1 MRVTKTEFVFPVSGG
16 ERAVPHEVSIPENA
30 ASLSWDEETLTLSYQ
45 LIQEPLEDGT
55 PQAPLEASHTFT
67 QVEIDAALTASQTP
81 PPPSVPEIV
90 SKAQLKLA
98 LLSQSIDLNALIAQL
113 PAEQQPTATI
123 LVNDATHFE
132 RSANMVSTFASVAGL
147 TESDVDALFLA
158 ASQINPAQL

>member
-30 ASLSWDEETLTLSYQ
+30 ASLSWDKETLTLSYQ
-45 LIQEPLEDGT
+45 LTQEPLEDGT

-67 QVEIDAALTASQTP
+67 QVEIDAALTAS

-98 LLSQSIDLNALIAQL
+98 LLGQGIDLSALVAGL
-113 PAEQQPTATI
+113 PAEQQPVANI
-123 LVNDATHFE
+123 LINDATHFE
-132 RSANMVSTFASVAGL
+132 RAATLVDSLGAIAGL
-147 TESDVDALFLA
+147 SSEQVDALFIA
-158 ASQINPAQL
+158 AAQINPAAF